1 MNISVGEYIEKGGN
15 FKDIMEARLSFIL
28 TNVHNF
34 TRDVSTL
41 MNSKEEFLRFCREKN
56 CENEYAML
64 FDVKNTD
71 DFLYWEKHVGKFMDS
86 EPVNAVA
93 PSSLEDLFA

>member
-1 MNISVGEYIEKGGN
+1 MADIVCFPTHKDSSHGWILKDGIVKGEGN
-15 FKDIMEARLSFIL
+15 YSY
-28 TNVHNF
+28 VY
-34 TRDVSTL
+34 DV
-41 MNSKEEFLRFCREKN
+41 CREKN
-56 CENEYAML
+56 CENEYATL